1 MTYWNKKLKAR
12 RNMPSEAKEQE
23 TQYRRAKKQPH
34 NKPKQKQNPNGG
46 SRTIHEGAALKRQ
59 GVKAGVSDLFF
70 AYPAAP
76 YHGLWIEL
84 KRIGGILSPMQKDWL
99 RLMNLVG
106 YKAIVA
112 YGWESARDEI
122 LTYLSQW
129 EIQ

>member
-23 TQYRRAKKQPH
+23 TLFRWANLQPH
-34 NKPKQKQNPNGG
+34 IIPYLIHIPNGG

-59 GVKAGVSDLFF
+59 GVKAGVSDLLF